1 LILSVQSVILPVLE
15 NKERWFKMGYIEIF
29 RLDEQGAGWVDLSEA
44 TPQELLDLEIG
55 LFQEGAL

>member
-1 LILSVQSVILPVLE
+1 MLDLQSKKIKKGWYLT
-15 NKERWFKMGYIEIF
+15 MGYIEIF

>member
-1 LILSVQSVILPVLE
+1 
-15 NKERWFKMGYIEIF
+15 MGYIEIF

-55 LFQEGAL
+55 LFQERAL